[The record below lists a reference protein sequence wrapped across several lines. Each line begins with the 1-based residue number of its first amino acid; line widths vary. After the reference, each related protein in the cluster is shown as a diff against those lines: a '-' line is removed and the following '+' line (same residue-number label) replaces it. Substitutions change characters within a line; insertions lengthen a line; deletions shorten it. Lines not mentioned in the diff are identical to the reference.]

1 MDANSPDN
9 IRLSNRRLNHEM
21 TANHGLRVVRYALPS
36 GATWVNEASGS
47 SVFAVYFDGK
57 RVDGQTDSLIIR
69 QVTNTDLHRGARHC
83 VIHLLYEP
91 DDIEIE
97 SHTIVYPDSTLVERW
112 LTVRNSGPKAVCIQ
126 RLDSVSM
133 EIPKDEYELMYYTS
147 TWGAEFESVRE
158 PLQSEKVLE
167 TRSGRSSN
175 EQHPWFALFR
185 GNGEILSVSVMW
197 SGNWIFR
204 FEPGDQ
210 GGYRLS
216 GGLHDW
222 EFWKDLAPGESMDS
236 PRVSV
241 VLGKG
246 DDLNTISTEY
256 ARIGRAYWYP
266 QNELSQSLPVE
277 WNHWWSYEDRNIDER
292 VFRENADVAAKL
304 GIEVCT
310 LDAGWFGPTNP
321 DVHWYDYRG
330 DWDKVNTIRFPGGI
344 RALSDYGHSKQ
355 MKFGL
360 WCEIEALGQHARL
373 ADEHPEFVA
382 LRGGERLGYV
392 CFGNPAVQ
400 EWAFQTLDRL
410 ITEYRCEWI
419 KLDFNVDPGAGCD
432 RTDHGHGAGDGLYE
446 HYLGYYRTLGKIR
459 ERHPGVI
466 LENCSSGG
474 LRIDFGILKQT
485 HLTFLSDP
493 DLPEHGLQLFWG
505 ASTMLA
511 PEVLLH
517 WGWSEWLHEH
527 PHQTFD
533 PRDPDLEQHQL
544 DYYVRISMLT
554 GTGFSQRLPG
564 LPQWVADRYAHH
576 IKIYKDHIRRFI
588 RSADVFRLTAQPK
601 REGRG
606 DRWAGF
612 QYSLPAGSAH
622 LVFVFRLHGGERAR
636 TLHLRE
642 LEEDRIYTLEW
653 LTDQRSER
661 RSGSD
666 LMKDGLTFDRLLEED
681 SAILLID

>member
-1 MDANSPDN
+1 
-9 IRLSNRRLNHEM
+9 
-21 TANHGLRVVRYALPS
+21 V
-36 GATWVNEASGS
+36 
-47 SVFAVYFDGK
+47 
-57 RVDGQTDSLIIR
+57 
-69 QVTNTDLHRGARHC
+69 
-83 VIHLLYEP
+83 
-91 DDIEIE
+91 
-97 SHTIVYPDSTLVERW
+97 
-112 LTVRNSGPKAVCIQ
+112 
-126 RLDSVSM
+126 
-133 EIPKDEYELMYYTS
+133 
-147 TWGAEFESVRE
+147 
-158 PLQSEKVLE
+158 
-167 TRSGRSSN
+167 
-175 EQHPWFALFR
+175 
-185 GNGEILSVSVMW
+185 
-197 SGNWIFR
+197 
-204 FEPGDQ
+204 
-210 GGYRLS
+210 
-216 GGLHDW
+216 
-222 EFWKDLAPGESMDS
+222 
-236 PRVSV
+236 
-241 VLGKG
+241 
-246 DDLNTISTEY
+246 
-256 ARIGRAYWYP
+256 
-266 QNELSQSLPVE
+266 
-277 WNHWWSYEDRNIDER
+277 
-292 VFRENADVAAKL
+292 DVAAKL

-321 DVHWYDYRG
+321 DAHWYDYRG

-344 RALSDYGHSKQ
+344 RTLSDYVHSKH

-373 ADEHPEFVA
+373 AEEHPEFMA

-400 EWAFQTLDRL
+400 EWAFQTLDRM

-432 RTDHGHGAGDGLYE
+432 RMDHGHGAGDGLLE

-459 ERHPGVI
+459 ERHPDVI

-474 LRIDFGILKQT
+474 LRIDLGILKQT

-493 DLPEHGLQLFWG
+493 DWPEHGLQLFWG

-511 PEVLLH
+511 PELLLH
-517 WGWSEWLHEH
+517 WGWSEWLHEY

-622 LVFVFRLHGGERAR
+622 LVFVFRLHGGERER

-653 LTDQRSER
+653 LTDQRSEQ